1 MEDHKTSLTLLPDSA
16 QRLSNLCGH
25 LNEHIKQIESGLSL
39 NIQQRGNTFLFSG
52 TTDATKSGCCILE
65 SLYKSTESGSLI
77 HPKMVHLAIHEA
89 QQSEAEV
96 NNPTSK
102 GTSLIRTSKAS
113 VKPRGEHQQLYVKN
127 IHCLLYTS
135 PSPRDS

>member
-1 MEDHKTSLTLLPDSA
+1 MEDHKTSLTLLPDNA

-52 TTDATKSGCCILE
+52 TTDATKSGCYILE
-65 SLYKSTESGSLI
+65 SLYKSTESGSLV

-89 QQSEAEV
+89 QQNEAEA
-96 NNPTSK
+96 NNHS
-102 GTSLIRTSKAS
+102 S
-113 VKPRGEHQQLYVKN
+113 
-127 IHCLLYTS
+127 
-135 PSPRDS
+135 